1 MKQSSH
7 ERGVAFGEFAI
18 LLPIFLV
25 VLAGA
30 VDVGRMIYFQQV
42 VTNLS
47 REAANI
53 VSRGGS
59 DAAAF
64 AATEAADD
72 PLDVTSDGGGI
83 ISRISRK
90 SSTDGRPWVVEQ
102 VASGGLAG
110 LTSRVGSPGGPAAVP
125 DIDELPQGLT
135 LRAVEVIHT
144 FEPVLNGRGL
154 GLSIYPSTV
163 YDVAY
168 F

>member
-1 MKQSSH
+1 MKRSWH

-30 VDVGRMIYFQQV
+30 LDLGRMIYFQQV

-59 DAAAF
+59 DAEAF
-64 AATEAADD
+64 AATEVADD
-72 PLDVTSDGGGI
+72 PLDVTSHGRII

-90 SSTDGRPWVVEQ
+90 SSTDGRPWIFEQ

-125 DIDELPQGLT
+125 GIDELPQGLT

-154 GLSIYPSTV
+154 GLSIYPSTL